1 MERKD
6 VVDDVLKNYLW
17 FHLPKK
23 ESKLLQEYFISTCV
37 ELSEINSVGVTLFFI
52 KLIWVEQDIYKI
64 EYIMENIRPLLEKY
78 SDNAFTEEDLGELF
92 TEGGEWDPD
101 LSTFK
106 LVLDISFYRFGI
118 INIKSTAVTYLDF
131 TVGGDT
137 ENFKTNKEALNLGI
151 IGNKELEEKVRNK
164 PEDNWLSEILQ
175 WKKGF

>member
-1 MERKD
+1 
-6 VVDDVLKNYLW
+6 
-17 FHLPKK
+17 
-23 ESKLLQEYFISTCV
+23 
-37 ELSEINSVGVTLFFI
+37 
-52 KLIWVEQDIYKI
+52 
-64 EYIMENIRPLLEKY
+64 MENIKPLLEKHK
-78 SDNAFTEEDLGELF
+78 AFTEEDLRESF
-92 TEGGEWDPD
+92 AEGGEWDPD

-106 LVLDISFYRFGI
+106 LVLDINFSKFGI

-175 WKKGF
+175 WKKDF

>member
-6 VVDDVLKNYLW
+6 VTDLKNYLW
-17 FHLPKK
+17 YHLPKK
-23 ESKLLQEYFISTCV
+23 ESKLLQEYFISTCI
-37 ELSEINSVGVTLFFI
+37 ELSEIKSVGITMFFI

-64 EYIMENIRPLLEKY
+64 EYIMENIKPLLEKY
-78 SDNAFTEEDLGELF
+78 NASIEEEDLRELV
-92 TEGGEWDPD
+92 TGGGEWDPD

-106 LVLDISFYRFGI
+106 LVLDINFYRFGI

-151 IGNKELEEKVRNK
+151 IGNKELEEKIRNK
-164 PEDNWLSEILQ
+164 PEDSWLSEILQ
-175 WKKGF
+175 WKKDF

>member
-1 MERKD
+1 MEENKTKD
-6 VVDDVLKNYLW
+6 FDTLNKYLW
-17 FHLPKK
+17 NYLPKK
-23 ESKLLQEYFISTCV
+23 ESELLQEYFISTCI
-37 ELSEINSVGVTLFFI
+37 ELSKIKSVGTTLFFI

-64 EYIMENIRPLLEKY
+64 EYIMENIKPLLEKY
-78 SDNAFTEEDLGELF
+78 NAFTEDLRELF
-92 TEGGEWDPD
+92 AEGGEWDPD

-106 LVLDISFYRFGI
+106 LVLDINFYRFGI

-164 PEDNWLSEILQ
+164 PEDNWLGEILQ
-175 WKKGF
+175 WKRDF

>member
-6 VVDDVLKNYLW
+6 VIDLKNYLW
-17 FHLPKK
+17 YHLPKK

-37 ELSEINSVGVTLFFI
+37 DLSEINSVGITLFFI

-64 EYIMENIRPLLEKY
+64 EYIMENIKPLLEKY
-78 SDNAFTEEDLGELF
+78 NAFTVF
-92 TEGGEWDPD
+92 AEGGEWDPD

-106 LVLDISFYRFGI
+106 LVLDINFYRFGI
-118 INIKSTAVTYLDF
+118 INIKSTAITYLDF
-131 TVGGDT
+131 TGGGDT

-151 IGNKELEEKVRNK
+151 IGNKELEEKIRNR

-175 WKKGF
+175 WKKDF

>member
-37 ELSEINSVGVTLFFI
+37 ELSEINSAGVALFFI

-78 SDNAFTEEDLGELF
+78 NALTVFA
-92 TEGGEWDPD
+92 EGGEWDPD

-106 LVLDISFYRFGI
+106 LVLDINFSRFSI

-151 IGNKELEEKVRNK
+151 IGNKGLEEKVRNK

-175 WKKGF
+175 WKKDF

>member
-1 MERKD
+1 MEENKTKD
-6 VVDDVLKNYLW
+6 SNTLINYLW
-17 FHLPKK
+17 YHLPKK
-23 ESKLLQEYFISTCV
+23 ESELLQEYFIPTCI
-37 ELSEINSVGVTLFFI
+37 ELSEIKSIGTTLFFT

-64 EYIMENIRPLLEKY
+64 EYIMEEIKPLLEKY
-78 SDNAFTEEDLGELF
+78 KAFTEEDLRELF

-106 LVLDISFYRFGI
+106 LVLYINFSRFGI

-131 TVGGDT
+131 TVGGDI

-151 IGNKELEEKVRNK
+151 IGNRELEEKVRNK

-175 WKKGF
+175 WKIGF

>member
-6 VVDDVLKNYLW
+6 VDDVLKNYLW
-17 FHLPKK
+17 FNLPKK

-37 ELSEINSVGVTLFFI
+37 ELSEIKSVGTTMFFI

-64 EYIMENIRPLLEKY
+64 EYIMENIKPLLEKY
-78 SDNAFTEEDLGELF
+78 SDNTFTVF
-92 TEGGEWDPD
+92 AEGGEWDPD

-106 LVLDISFYRFGI
+106 LVLDINFSRFGI

-137 ENFKTNKEALNLGI
+137 ENFKTNKEALNLRI
-151 IGNKELEEKVRNK
+151 IGNRELEEKIRNR

-175 WKKGF
+175 WKKDF